1 MPGAKSVAPGI
12 SFSTVVM
19 NTRSDSFRMGV
30 MVAVNFK
37 RSLVAIT
44 AVSLFAVVAACA
56 PKPAPAP
63 VAPPKPQVEP
73 RPYPPMGAAP
83 NLPIPL
89 KGADGTRITINSNLS
104 PEQAAWTLRSA
115 LNVAA
120 LNCMAPQYGTMIED
134 YRYFLNTHKKSL
146 ADVNSSLDKQFKT
159 QHGKTYIKVRETY
172 QTQVYNY
179 FALPPTMPAF
189 CDAALAV
196 GQEFKQVP
204 AGDLVQNAPP
214 ALARLESVF
223 LGFYEG
229 YDKYRVDFVDWQKD
243 YNVKFGV
250 LPSAAFFLPG
260 ELRWQPDAVAQVNS
274 TPVQLPDYSQQAGQ
288 PRSTT
293 PQVWGEVVEDI
304 GSSSRQ

>member
-1 MPGAKSVAPGI
+1 M
-12 SFSTVVM
+12 VV
-19 NTRSDSFRMGV
+19 V
-30 MVAVNFK
+30 VNFK
-37 RSLVAIT
+37 KSLVAIA
-44 AVSLFAVVAACA
+44 AVSLVAVVTACS

-83 NLPIPL
+83 NLPIPA
-89 KGADGTRITINSNLS
+89 KGPDGTRITINSNLTPDQS
-104 PEQAAWTLRSA
+104 AWTLRSA

-120 LNCMAPQYGTMIED
+120 LNCMTPRHSTMIED
-134 YRYFLNTHKKSL
+134 YRSFLTTNKKSL
-146 ADVNSSLDKQFKT
+146 ADANAALDKHFRA
-159 QHGKTYIKVRETY
+159 QHGKSYIKVREAY

-179 FALPPTMPAF
+179 FALPPTVPAF

-196 GQEFKQVP
+196 GQELKLVP
-204 AGDLVQNAPP
+204 AGNLVQHAPA
-214 ALARLESVF
+214 ALAKLEAVF
-223 LGFYEG
+223 LGFFEG
-229 YDKYRVDFVDWQKD
+229 YDKYRVDFVTWQKN
-243 YNVKFGV
+243 YNATFGA

-260 ELRWQPDAVAQVNS
+260 EARWQPDAVVQANS
-274 TPVQLPDYSQQAGQ
+274 VPVKLPDYTQQPGQ